1 MGLFK
6 RKPKKI
12 YPKGTFRI
20 YMNES
25 GKAHDPASETVD
37 ITDDNGFL
45 AVIDAEKK
53 FYPRLKVV
61 RVEKIGEVWPE
72 KK

>member
-1 MGLFK
+1 
-6 RKPKKI
+6 
-12 YPKGTFRI
+12 
-20 YMNES
+20 MNES

-37 ITDDNGFL
+37 ITDDNEFL
-45 AVIDAEKK
+45 AVRVAEKK